1 MGKGLDVEA
10 FKKALDE
17 DLANPDGYWNKLKR
31 KRELEESRFPKVEA
45 YVEKHGMKTIL
56 DRMIL
61 EHGKEWDDKCWA
73 KGYETYPNHKFK
85 MLWKWIE
92 NTYEPVQNDLIPQ
105 DFLGASYF
113 VSGYWFCIYCGQGC
127 FYRVYDRELNNIL
140 QI

>member
-10 FKKALDE
+10 FKKALEE
-17 DLANPDGYWNKLKR
+17 DLANPDGYWNNLKR
-31 KRELEESRFPKVEA
+31 KRELEESRFPKVEE
-45 YVEKHGMKTIL
+45 YVEKHGMKAVL

-61 EHGKEWDDKCWA
+61 DHDEEWDDKCYS
-73 KGYETYPNHKFK
+73 KGYETYPNNKFK
-85 MLWKWIE
+85 ILWKWIE

-113 VSGYWFCIYCGQGC
+113 VNGYWFCIYCGQGC
-127 FYRVYDRELNNIL
+127 FYRVYDNELNLII